1 MRNSHNGPYHI
12 SWHWHYCEQSNSGAS
27 HTHSLVLLRAAA
39 GFLSACVSQWAPPLP
54 GITQHS
60 WTLTTTFQHLLAE
73 YISVSFCSSRPFA
86 SSAPGHH
93 LPSLCDMWSPTS
105 LPSTSVTQHPCS
117 SPLSSLFLCFIS
129 CPFYF
134 SFPYI
139 YFLFCC
145 FLDIFFLHLTILT
158 FPFSFFYFLLF
169 TLLYL
174 FSSSF
179 SFASFNFFRCYLLFT
194 LLSILYFNLIY
205 FLFFPFLPSALNS
218 DTKNLSWDYCRLFVT
233 CSSHSAC
240 WWQTINRVCGTQAAL
255 HFYILT
261 SHGLYKL

>member
-158 FPFSFFYFLLF
+158 FPFSVFLL
-169 TLLYL
+169 
-174 FSSSF
+174 SS
-179 SFASFNFFRCYLLFT
+179 
-194 LLSILYFNLIY
+194 LYFIIFV
-205 FLFFPFLPSALNS
+205 FLFFFVCFL
-218 DTKNLSWDYCRLFVT
+218 
-233 CSSHSAC
+233 
-240 WWQTINRVCGTQAAL
+240 
-255 HFYILT
+255 
-261 SHGLYKL
+261 

>member
-1 MRNSHNGPYHI
+1 MHFNKRHKKHFFKEKQQSHRDARGSGDGVVPRYCWSRHRAWDDHCLLITLLFRRIMRNSHNGPYHI

-174 FSSSF
+174 FP
-179 SFASFNFFRCYLLFT
+179 LLFH
-194 LLSILYFNLIY
+194 LLPLIFSDVIFY
-205 FLFFPFLPSALNS
+205 SHYFPF
-218 DTKNLSWDYCRLFVT
+218 F
-233 CSSHSAC
+233 
-240 WWQTINRVCGTQAAL
+240 
-255 HFYILT
+255 ILI
-261 SHGLYKL
+261 